1 MVTETFVYWFTRLN
15 HLHHFAGG
23 LTFLLGLIALASGIG
38 IIVCYSIKCVASTE
52 TPTSYQPQEALDK
65 TVNTMQVVY
74 KKLSK
79 IFIICAISCVSMN
92 ATMTFVP
99 TTKEMAAIYVIP
111 KIANNEQLQ
120 NIGNEIM
127 ELATE
132 WLKELHPSEIKKS
145 NNTDANS

>member
-15 HLHHFAGG
+15 HLHSFVGELAFLVG
-23 LTFLLGLIALASGIG
+23 LATFITAITAVVYYG
-38 IIVCYSIKCVASTE
+38 IKCANE
-52 TPTSYQPQEALDK
+52 TTQPSSYKPKEMLDK
-65 TVNTMQVVY
+65 TVSLTTTIY
-74 KKLSK
+74 KKTTK
-79 IFIICAISCVSMN
+79 VCIICLSACIGLNAIL
-92 ATMTFVP
+92 TFVP

-120 NIGNEIM
+120 NISNEIM
-127 ELATE
+127 ELATG